1 MAEQRAFNPLV
12 QGSTP
17 GGALT
22 CRFTGKR
29 GRLWHDY
36 LNSQPSVS
44 REGDVVTITLNR
56 PETRNSLSR
65 ELEMQA
71 TLDEIGA
78 SDALG
83 VILEANGPVFSA
95 GHNFGDM
102 VDIELPEAR
111 SLLEVCTRMMNAI
124 QTFLKSS
131 SQRCMHFDCRRVPI
145 GVGM

>member
-1 MAEQRAFNPLV
+1 MTA
-12 QGSTP
+12 ST
-17 GGALT
+17 ANL
-22 CRFTGKR
+22 
-29 GRLWHDY
+29 L
-36 LNSQPSVS
+36 VS

-65 ELEMQA
+65 ELMLEMQA
-71 TLDEIGA
+71 TLEEIGA

-111 SLLEVCTRMMNAI
+111 SLLEVCTRMMNTI
-124 QTFLKSS
+124 QDIPQVVIAKVHALATAAG
-131 SQRCMHFDCRRVPI
+131 C
-145 GVGM
+145 

>member
-1 MAEQRAFNPLV
+1 MTT
-12 QGSTP
+12 ST
-17 GGALT
+17 ANL
-22 CRFTGKR
+22 
-29 GRLWHDY
+29 L
-36 LNSQPSVS
+36 VS

-65 ELEMQA
+65 ELMLEMQA

-111 SLLEVCTRMMNAI
+111 SLLEVCTRMMNTI
-124 QTFLKSS
+124 QDIPQVVIAKVHALATAAGCQLVSTCDMAVASACTFA
-131 SQRCMHFDCRRVPI
+131 MTT
-145 GVGM
+145 

>member
-17 GGALT
+17 WGALA
-22 CRFTGKR
+22 CRFTGKTWQAI
-29 GRLWHDY
+29 GMTTSTANL
-36 LNSQPSVS
+36 LVS

-65 ELEMQA
+65 ELMLEMQA

-83 VILEANGPVFSA
+83 VILEANGPVF
-95 GHNFGDM
+95 
-102 VDIELPEAR
+102 
-111 SLLEVCTRMMNAI
+111 
-124 QTFLKSS
+124 
-131 SQRCMHFDCRRVPI
+131 RRPQLWRH
-145 GVGM
+145 GRY